1 MFQSQKNTLYKVLLA
16 SFFSFTLIIALF
28 TPLGMIPPLGSFLL
42 PGNGIWRVPQEVPEF
57 EEYSYPGLSDEV
69 KVFRDE
75 WGIPHIYGSDLG
87 DIVFALGYCHAQDRW
102 FEMDMA
108 RRSVRGLLSEI
119 LGPDLLE
126 QDKFNLLKL
135 GEYWANETLKVL
147 ATSADSDIKEMY
159 KDFELYTAGVNLY
172 LSEHSETKPVE
183 YYLLDADIRP
193 WEMLDSMCLVKYL
206 SEYFTWNYH
215 DMDRFNVAN
224 ALGIDAYTE
233 LYGFPF
239 PYQIPVTPNY
249 GQYDDIS
256 HPSGTSISE
265 EVNSISTTAELR
277 VTQVVDSFLKNL
289 ERFPQEKERLERDA
303 EVIGRTVFGSNNWA
317 VSGSKTST
325 GKPMLATDMH
335 AGWPLP
341 GIWYEAHLVDISPDS
356 DFNIYGLCFP
366 GIPFPIS
373 GNTRYVAW
381 AETIAMFDMIDWY
394 YYDVVD
400 DSHYLYKGQST
411 EYETLEVT
419 IPVKGRSPETFII
432 KSTVHGPVFTDLVPT
447 PEEFSDLAIAC
458 KWVAQNVTRDFLA
471 IWGYLYAK
479 NAQEFDEASQYFEM
493 LPLNIVYAD
502 IYDNIG
508 IRPNGKVPIRNDT
521 GIPSWNAGAGSMMYN
536 GSAGEGEWIGYVPF
550 EDLPH
555 EENPLQGYLCS
566 ANQVIAGPDFTNIET
581 INQAGTADGYRAR
594 RLNYLLSS
602 DDQITMEDMKNFQL
616 DVYSVRA
623 GNFTPYFLSV
633 LNSIPSP
640 TSLQQTIA
648 AELSSWDF
656 IMDKDQVAPTI
667 FNIWFEAYH
676 SATFDDEKKEY
687 NLPRSP
693 SWPVLEKLTKEN
705 ATSRWFN
712 NLTTTTV
719 ETRDD
724 IILQSL
730 NTALDAL
737 VRYFGTDDI
746 SKWIWGEI
754 HQLLFWHISGLLP
767 FDAGPFP
774 GDGTGVTVNPSGTSN
789 FRNGNVRKQSAG
801 GGASERMIIDFS
813 NFSNSLSVIPS
824 GQRGISTSKHYTD
837 QLEELF
843 LNGEYHYTHFD
854 LDTPEKIM
862 QGIDVESRIVFTKGG
877 A

>member
-1 MFQSQKNTLYKVLLA
+1 MFQSQKNTLYKVLIA
-16 SFFSFTLIIALF
+16 GFFSFTLIIALL

-42 PGNGIWRVPQEVPEF
+42 PGNGIWKVPQEVPDYEEF
-57 EEYSYPGLSDEV
+57 SHQNLSDEV

-119 LGPDLLE
+119 LGPDLIE

-135 GEYWANETLKVL
+135 GEYWANETLKVI
-147 ATSADSDIKEMY
+147 ASSSDPDIQEMY
-159 KDFELYTAGVNLY
+159 QDFKLYTEGVNFY
-172 LSEHSETKPVE
+172 LSKHSETKPVE

-193 WEMLDSMCLVKYL
+193 WEMLDTLCLVKYL
-206 SEYFTWNYH
+206 SEYFTWNYY

-224 ALGIDAYTE
+224 SLGIDAYNE

-256 HPSGTSISE
+256 NASGGSISD
-265 EVNSISTTAELR
+265 EVETTNTVADLR
-277 VTQVVDSFLKNL
+277 VTKVVNSFIKNL
-289 ERFPQEKERLERDA
+289 EHFPQEKERLERDS
-303 EVIGRTVFGSNNWA
+303 EIIGRTVFGSNNWA
-317 VSGSKTST
+317 VSGNKTST

-341 GIWYEAHLVDISPDS
+341 GIWYEAHLVDISS

-366 GIPFPIS
+366 GIPYPIS
-373 GNTRYVAW
+373 GNTRYIAW
-381 AETIAMFDMIDWY
+381 ANTIAMFDMIDWY

-400 DSHYLYKGQST
+400 ESHYLYKGEST
-411 EYETLEVT
+411 EYETLEVS
-419 IPVKGRSPETFII
+419 IPVKGRSPEPFII
-432 KSTVHGPVFTDLVPT
+432 KSTVHGPVFTGLVPT

-458 KWVAQNVTRDFLA
+458 KWVSQNVTRDFLA
-471 IWGYLYAK
+471 IWGYLNAK
-479 NAQEFDEASQYFEM
+479 NAQDFDEASQYMEM

-502 IYDNIG
+502 IHGNIG
-508 IRPNGKVPIRNDT
+508 IRPNAKVPIRNDT
-521 GIPSWNAGAGSMMYN
+521 GIPSWNAGAGSMLYN

-555 EENPLQGYLCS
+555 TENPSQGYLCS
-566 ANQVIAGPDFTNIET
+566 ANQVIAGPDYPNIET
-581 INQAGTADGYRAR
+581 INQAGTAVGYRAR
-594 RLNYLLSS
+594 RLNYLLTL
-602 DDQITMEDMKNFQL
+602 DDEITMEDMKNFQL

-640 TSLQQTIA
+640 TSLQQAIA
-648 AELSSWDF
+648 AELTSWDF
-656 IMDKDQVAPTI
+656 IMDKNEAAPTI

-676 SATFDDEKKEY
+676 SATFGDEMEE
-687 NLPRSP
+687 NDLARSP
-693 SWPVLEKLTKEN
+693 SWAVLEKFTRTNESAK
-705 ATSRWFN
+705 WFDN
-712 NLTTTTV
+712 VTTPTV
-719 ETRDD
+719 EERDD

-737 VRYFGTDDI
+737 TRYFGTDDI
-746 SKWIWGEI
+746 SKWVWGDI

-789 FRNGNVRKQSAG
+789 FKNGNVRKQSAR

-843 LNGEYHYTHFD
+843 LKGEYHYTHFD

-862 QGIDVESRIVFTKGG
+862 QDINVESRIVFTKGG
-877 A
+877 G

>member
-1 MFQSQKNTLYKVLLA
+1 DTL
-16 SFFSFTLIIALF
+16 
-28 TPLGMIPPLGSFLL
+28 
-42 PGNGIWRVPQEVPEF
+42 
-57 EEYSYPGLSDEV
+57 
-69 KVFRDE
+69 
-75 WGIPHIYGSDLG
+75 
-87 DIVFALGYCHAQDRW
+87 
-102 FEMDMA
+102 
-108 RRSVRGLLSEI
+108 
-119 LGPDLLE
+119 
-126 QDKFNLLKL
+126 
-135 GEYWANETLKVL
+135 
-147 ATSADSDIKEMY
+147 
-159 KDFELYTAGVNLY
+159 
-172 LSEHSETKPVE
+172 
-183 YYLLDADIRP
+183 
-193 WEMLDSMCLVKYL
+193 CLVKYL
-206 SEYFTWNYH
+206 SEYFTWNYY

-224 ALGIDAYTE
+224 ALGIDAYNE

-256 HPSGTSISE
+256 HPAGTSISE
-265 EVNSISTTAELR
+265 EVTSISTTAELR
-277 VTQVVDSFLKNL
+277 VTQVVDSFIKNL

-317 VSGSKTST
+317 VSGNKTST

-341 GIWYEAHLVDISPDS
+341 GIWYEAHLVDISS

-366 GIPFPIS
+366 GIPYPIS
-373 GNTRYVAW
+373 GNTRYIAW
-381 AETIAMFDMIDWY
+381 ANTIAMFDMIDWY

-400 DSHYLYKGQST
+400 ESHYLYKGEST
-411 EYETLEVT
+411 EYETLEVS

-432 KSTVHGPVFTDLVPT
+432 RSTVHGPVFTDLVPT

-458 KWVAQNVTRDFLA
+458 KWVSQNVTRDFLA
-471 IWGYLYAK
+471 IWGYLNAK
-479 NAQEFDEASQYFEM
+479 NAQDFDEASQYMEM

-502 IYDNIG
+502 IHGNIG
-508 IRPNGKVPIRNDT
+508 IRPNAKVPIRNDT

-555 EENPLQGYLCS
+555 TENPTQGYLCS
-566 ANQVIAGPDFTNIET
+566 ANQVIAGPDYPNIET
-581 INQAGTADGYRAR
+581 INQAGTAVGYRAR
-594 RLNYLLSS
+594 RLNYLLTL
-602 DDQITMEDMKNFQL
+602 DDEITMEDMKNLQL

-640 TSLQQTIA
+640 TSLQQDIV
-648 AELSSWDF
+648 AELTSWDF
-656 IMDKDQVAPTI
+656 IMDKNEVAPTI

-676 SATFDDEKKEY
+676 SATFGDEMEE
-687 NLPRSP
+687 NDLTRSP
-693 SWPVLEKLTKEN
+693 SWAVLEKFTKTN
-705 ATSRWFN
+705 ASSIWFDN
-712 NLTTTTV
+712 VTTPIV

-737 VRYFGTDDI
+737 ARYFGTDDI
-746 SKWIWGEI
+746 SKWVWGDI

-774 GDGTGVTVNPSGTSN
+774 GDGTGVTVNPSGTNN
-789 FRNGNVRKQSAG
+789 FRNGNVRKQSAR

-813 NFSNSLSVIPS
+813 NFSNSLSVLPS

-862 QGIDVESRIVFTKGG
+862 QGIDVESRIIFTKGG
-877 A
+877 N